1 MVFLL
6 TIFNFSAL
14 NSIYSVGVQ
23 YIINTVIAELQRN
36 SMRRFSWAETGFL
49 WRWMDTHNEE
59 EKKILANLIQNGT
72 VI

>member
-1 MVFLL
+1 
-6 TIFNFSAL
+6 
-14 NSIYSVGVQ
+14 
-23 YIINTVIAELQRN
+23 
-36 SMRRFSWAETGFL
+36 MRRFSWAETGFL